1 MALLLCPACAR
12 HVRESESACPF
23 CGAHRVATAS
33 EEPALESSV
42 RLSRAALVLAGAL
55 AAAACDRR
63 GVDTRIAQPYGAPPT
78 PPTPD
83 VVLAQPVE
91 PDAALPSDPA
101 DAQSASSASPAL
113 RPAVAAPNARSPGR
127 SPSLAG
133 GYGAP
138 PHRDDPL

>member
-1 MALLLCPACAR
+1 
-12 HVRESESACPF
+12 V
-23 CGAHRVATAS
+23 S
-33 EEPALESSV
+33 EEPAVESSV

-83 VVLAQPVE
+83 VVLASPVA
-91 PDAALPSDPA
+91 PDAALPSEPA
-101 DAQSASSASPAL
+101 DAQSVSANSGAAL
-113 RPAVAAPNARSPGR
+113 RPLSAPAANARVMGR

-138 PHRDDPL
+138 PHRDEPL